1 MTETEII
8 KEKKR
13 NIYSSF
19 FSEDYVSKFLFKS
32 ILHHVISLEIYE
44 NNRLNGISFETI
56 CANIPKSIGSR
67 SSIQSILN
75 EALEKNISA
84 LKKTDEDNRRQAFEK
99 AQAAAQTIGK
109 LSQRVDTLKADID
122 SLHGRAVKNEAAL
135 ARSKD
140 ATAQAERQ
148 IKTLTRERDA
158 LEAER
163 SNMSNALD
171 GVVRQL
177 ATLREERDALAA
189 KLNNRKGG

>member
-75 EALEKNISA
+75 EAFEKNIFTKEQS
-84 LKKTDEDNRRQAFEK
+84 KTDKRIKNYYLSNNFFNMINSWLQKEGSYFS
-99 AQAAAQTIGK
+99 K
-109 LSQRVDTLKADID
+109 LSPR
-122 SLHGRAVKNEAAL
+122 N
-135 ARSKD
+135 
-140 ATAQAERQ
+140 
-148 IKTLTRERDA
+148 
-158 LEAER
+158 
-163 SNMSNALD
+163 
-171 GVVRQL
+171 
-177 ATLREERDALAA
+177 
-189 KLNNRKGG
+189 

>member
-44 NNRLNGISFETI
+44 NNRLSGISFETI

-75 EALEKNISA
+75 DALEKNIFIKEQSKTA
-84 LKKTDEDNRRQAFEK
+84 KRIKNYYLSSNFLNTINGWLKKEGTFFNK
-99 AQAAAQTIGK
+99 M
-109 LSQRVDTLKADID
+109 
-122 SLHGRAVKNEAAL
+122 SLEN
-135 ARSKD
+135 
-140 ATAQAERQ
+140 
-148 IKTLTRERDA
+148 
-158 LEAER
+158 
-163 SNMSNALD
+163 
-171 GVVRQL
+171 
-177 ATLREERDALAA
+177 
-189 KLNNRKGG
+189 

>member
-44 NNRLNGISFETI
+44 NNRLNGISFEAI

-75 EALEKNISA
+75 EALERNIFFKEQSKTDKRIKNYYLSKNFFEMINSW
-84 LKKTDEDNRRQAFEK
+84 LKKEGSFFNRLR
-99 AQAAAQTIGK
+99 
-109 LSQRVDTLKADID
+109 
-122 SLHGRAVKNEAAL
+122 
-135 ARSKD
+135 
-140 ATAQAERQ
+140 
-148 IKTLTRERDA
+148 
-158 LEAER
+158 LE
-163 SNMSNALD
+163 N
-171 GVVRQL
+171 
-177 ATLREERDALAA
+177 
-189 KLNNRKGG
+189 

>member
-44 NNRLNGISFETI
+44 NNRLSGISFETI

-75 EALEKNISA
+75 EALEKNIFVKEQS
-84 LKKTDEDNRRQAFEK
+84 KTDKRIKNYYLSNNFFNIINSWLQKEGSFFS
-99 AQAAAQTIGK
+99 K
-109 LSQRVDTLKADID
+109 LSIE
-122 SLHGRAVKNEAAL
+122 N
-135 ARSKD
+135 
-140 ATAQAERQ
+140 
-148 IKTLTRERDA
+148 
-158 LEAER
+158 
-163 SNMSNALD
+163 
-171 GVVRQL
+171 
-177 ATLREERDALAA
+177 
-189 KLNNRKGG
+189 

>member
-56 CANIPKSIGSR
+56 CATIPKSIGSR

-75 EALEKNISA
+75 EALEKNIFVKEQSKSDKRIKNYYLSNNFLDMINGW
-84 LKKTDEDNRRQAFEK
+84 LKKEGTFFNK
-99 AQAAAQTIGK
+99 M
-109 LSQRVDTLKADID
+109 
-122 SLHGRAVKNEAAL
+122 SLEN
-135 ARSKD
+135 
-140 ATAQAERQ
+140 
-148 IKTLTRERDA
+148 
-158 LEAER
+158 
-163 SNMSNALD
+163 
-171 GVVRQL
+171 
-177 ATLREERDALAA
+177 
-189 KLNNRKGG
+189 

>member
-75 EALEKNISA
+75 EALKKNIFTKEQS
-84 LKKTDEDNRRQAFEK
+84 KTDKRIKNYYLSNNFFNMINTWLQKEGSYFS
-99 AQAAAQTIGK
+99 K
-109 LSQRVDTLKADID
+109 LSPR
-122 SLHGRAVKNEAAL
+122 N
-135 ARSKD
+135 
-140 ATAQAERQ
+140 
-148 IKTLTRERDA
+148 
-158 LEAER
+158 
-163 SNMSNALD
+163 
-171 GVVRQL
+171 
-177 ATLREERDALAA
+177 
-189 KLNNRKGG
+189 

>member
-75 EALEKNISA
+75 EALEKNIFTKEQS
-84 LKKTDEDNRRQAFEK
+84 KTDSDFIFDEKVNNKWKDAFNLLGID
-99 AQAAAQTIGK
+99 ASK
-109 LSQRVDTLKADID
+109 LSLF
-122 SLHGRAVKNEAAL
+122 SGNC
-135 ARSKD
+135 
-140 ATAQAERQ
+140 
-148 IKTLTRERDA
+148 
-158 LEAER
+158 
-163 SNMSNALD
+163 
-171 GVVRQL
+171 
-177 ATLREERDALAA
+177 
-189 KLNNRKGG
+189 

>member
-19 FSEDYVSKFLFKS
+19 FSEDYVSKFLFES

-75 EALEKNISA
+75 EALEKNIFTKEQS
-84 LKKTDEDNRRQAFEK
+84 KTDKRIKNYYLSNNFFNMINSWLQKEGSYFS
-99 AQAAAQTIGK
+99 K
-109 LSQRVDTLKADID
+109 LSPR
-122 SLHGRAVKNEAAL
+122 N
-135 ARSKD
+135 
-140 ATAQAERQ
+140 
-148 IKTLTRERDA
+148 
-158 LEAER
+158 
-163 SNMSNALD
+163 
-171 GVVRQL
+171 
-177 ATLREERDALAA
+177 
-189 KLNNRKGG
+189 